1 MKINKYINEEAS
13 REISFFCCKNNLIF
27 KEKKQ
32 NEKQENT
39 FEDLIEIVEENIENQ
54 EERKIDINK
63 LYEENKDIVG
73 WLKIDN
79 TTINYPIMQNINA
92 PNYYLH
98 RDFYKNYS
106 SYGNPYMAKQC
117 NLNSDNIVIYGIT

>member
-1 MKINKYINEEAS
+1 M
-13 REISFFCCKNNLIF
+13 R
-27 KEKKQ
+27 
-32 NEKQENT
+32 KQENT

-79 TTINYPIMQNINA
+79 TTINYPIMQK
-92 PNYYLH
+92 
-98 RDFYKNYS
+98 YK
-106 SYGNPYMAKQC
+106 
-117 NLNSDNIVIYGIT
+117 